1 MKILWSILLFALVAL
16 QAAYLPALSLWL
28 QWNKDYVA
36 AELCANRFEPELM
49 CSGSCYVQTVTADAI
64 GQDEDAT
71 GQAPAPEENR
81 TLLSPFYLLQQL
93 AEAPVATAPQ
103 AALQPVCQMLSPQLL
118 GSGIFHPPRPA

>member
-1 MKILWSILLFALVAL
+1 MKILWSIFLFALVAL

-36 AELCANRFEPELM
+36 AELCVNRFEPELM

-64 GQDEDAT
+64 GQDEGTT

-81 TLLSPFYLLQQL
+81 TLLSPFYLLQQP
-93 AEAPVATAPQ
+93 AEAPVA
-103 AALQPVCQMLSPQLL
+103 AAARAVFQPVCHMLSPQWL
-118 GSGIFHPPRPA
+118 GPGIFHPPRLA